1 MYNLQIWEQS
11 LYPPVFFGEHLF
23 WGNERINDLRER
35 EENDFHTEHREV
47 LKYSYFYR
55 KQTRKKSQQ
64 KRFIQFYLTYFIAGQ

>member
-35 EENDFHTEHREV
+35 EENIKSESTIQI
-47 LKYSYFYR
+47 KYVWA
-55 KQTRKKSQQ
+55 
-64 KRFIQFYLTYFIAGQ
+64 KRCTSCF